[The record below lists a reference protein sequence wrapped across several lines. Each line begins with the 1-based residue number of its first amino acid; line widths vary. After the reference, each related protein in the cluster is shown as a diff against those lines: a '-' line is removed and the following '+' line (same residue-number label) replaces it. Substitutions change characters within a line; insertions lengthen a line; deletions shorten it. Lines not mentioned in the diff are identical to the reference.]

1 MMKRIRIF
9 GTVLAIAIAFLC
21 SCKES
26 KEIGEYDNWKERN
39 EEFIEN
45 IASLCQNYITQG
57 ITPQNAKK
65 GDMFRLLSYKLDPAK
80 EWGVSSY
87 IYCQVLDDKR
97 TGSVSPLSTD
107 SVLINYRLRL
117 MPTEKY
123 PNGQIADQSFKTAQ
137 LDPAVNIPASFQI
150 SELVTGVTTALTNMM
165 EGDTWRIYVPT
176 GLGYGINE
184 RTNIPRY
191 SALVFEIN
199 LVSFART
206 GASLPPK

>member
-9 GTVLAIAIAFLC
+9 GIVLAIAFAFLC

-39 EEFIEN
+39 EEFIAD
-45 IASLCQNYITQG
+45 IANLCQSYTAQG
-57 ITPQNAKK
+57 ITAQNAQN
-65 GDMFRLLSYKLDPAK
+65 GDMFSLLSYKLDSTK
-80 EWGVSSY
+80 EWGVNSY
-87 IYCQVLDDKR
+87 IYCQVLDKG
-97 TGSVSPLSTD
+97 TGTVSPLSTD

-123 PNGQIADQSFKTAQ
+123 PKGQIADQSFKTAQ
-137 LDPAVNIPASFQI
+137 LDPSVNIPASFQI
-150 SELVTGVTTALTNMM
+150 SELVTGVTTALTNMKV
-165 EGDTWRIYVPT
+165 GDTWRIYIPT
-176 GLGYGINE
+176 GLGYGTNE
-184 RTNIPRY
+184 RTNIPKY